1 MRLTRANKVKLV
13 AIPAIALAAGL
24 SLAACGSS
32 GGSGGSSSGPSAS
45 GQTCWFTSTG
55 VVTETV
61 AAPLPASDTPPCT
74 AVAYVPATEGGPQTV
89 SPAMPSGLGT
99 SECTV
104 KFPTITWQVWATD
117 SSDNALMWCN
127 QLQSEPGQSS

>member
-1 MRLTRANKVKLV
+1 MKLTRANKVKLV

-32 GGSGGSSSGPSAS
+32 GGSGGSSNGSSAS
-45 GQTCWFTSTG
+45 GQTCWTTSTG

-61 AAPLPASDTPPCT
+61 ENLPASDTPPCT
-74 AVAYVPATEGGPQTV
+74 ALAYVPANEGGPQTV

-117 SSDNALMWCN
+117 SSDNALMFCN